1 MVFFEEIQIFKI
13 NSKWSESQAGRPA
26 DKNNS
31 AVDES
36 AGARDVSV
44 GCQDVCQERQETLDA
59 VVTTKADID
68 NLLRVLYSG
77 VHV

>member
-1 MVFFEEIQIFKI
+1 MAFFEEIQIFKI

-59 VVTTKADID
+59 V
-68 NLLRVLYSG
+68 RCSYY
-77 VHV
+77 